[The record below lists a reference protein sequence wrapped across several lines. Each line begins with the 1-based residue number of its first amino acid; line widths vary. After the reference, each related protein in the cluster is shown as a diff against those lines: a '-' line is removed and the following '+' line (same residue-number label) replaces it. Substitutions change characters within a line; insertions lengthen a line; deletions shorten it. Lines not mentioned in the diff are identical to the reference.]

1 MRWSVALAW
10 RLPPR
15 LRGISVC
22 VHPSFGRLRGRG
34 LRSPSSRQ
42 ILCTRPW
49 VYLTDTGLVKGH
61 DGVSVENAVAVML
74 AKQAHVLSDTCGLE
88 AGLHDIRSKDGAE
101 VAFCL
106 SSAGAPTQLVECKL
120 ADSSPH
126 RVLLRFAAQFAEA

>member
-1 MRWSVALAW
+1 M
-10 RLPPR
+10 
-15 LRGISVC
+15 
-22 VHPSFGRLRGRG
+22 
-34 LRSPSSRQ
+34 
-42 ILCTRPW
+42 
-49 VYLTDTGLVKGH
+49 YLTDTGLVKGH

-106 SSAGAPTQLVECKL
+106 SSDGAPTQLVECKL

-126 RVLLRFAAQFAEA
+126 RVLLRFAAQFAEAEALQIVRDARQKELRGPTVVPPAANDR